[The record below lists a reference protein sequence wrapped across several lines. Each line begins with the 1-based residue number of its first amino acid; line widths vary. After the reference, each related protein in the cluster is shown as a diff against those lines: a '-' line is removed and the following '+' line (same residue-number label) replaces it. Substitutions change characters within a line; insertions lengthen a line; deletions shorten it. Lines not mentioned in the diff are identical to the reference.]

1 MSEHDGSDARKEL
14 AATQYC
20 EYMKRAHIESQD
32 GQDNWQDNGVL
43 FTLFIHANKSYMI
56 YMLARCTSRIG
67 V

>member
-43 FTLFIHANKSYMI
+43 FIGTSHSSF
-56 YMLARCTSRIG
+56 MLIRAT
-67 V
+67 